1 MDEKQYIV
9 FDKYDLDKAITD
21 GALPN
26 DVIDRLETIEQ
37 VCKDGRIYRGEINA
51 HYLVID
57 QTHPGYESV
66 CKYANEL
73 SAGVAGS
80 ICKAIT
86 VGQLLATMT
95 ELPIDELVG
104 MRIDELVPIILHRHC
119 DEAVKPA
126 ETQTVAEAE
135 DTVLEQYTAALG
147 KRIAHII
154 GRPVE
159 DLASMSNHALIQ
171 AVCDAGHPVEDVA
184 TSDGA
189 TQRYYKALVGGR
201 IEHITGQAAQY
212 LAIMTDSHLIKTIR
226 ECEPPRMQAK
236 SVIPDPRNAEEN
248 TERMLSL
255 RSKELNRQEEEL
267 QKAIR
272 KHNSEVDMFNRE
284 VSSIM
289 DGIRAPVGYE
299 SLARILC
306 EVMHQAAIGKGAQRH
321 ADSNPF
327 ERQPTLG
334 YARKYNSPV
343 GLLCQIMKK
352 LDEYDRLDGVARR
365 RELIGVMVY
374 VAMLIIFDQEMHGYP
389 VKQPEGVKGIL
400 YPVSETKA

>member
-9 FDKYDLDKAITD
+9 FDKYDLEKAITD

-26 DVIDRLETIEQ
+26 DVIDNLEKIEQ

-73 SAGVAGS
+73 SVGVAGS

-86 VGQLLATMT
+86 AGQLLATMT

-126 ETQTVAEAE
+126 EPQTVAEAE

-147 KRIAHII
+147 KRIARII

-171 AVCDAGHPVEDVA
+171 AMCDAGRPVEDVA
-184 TSDGA
+184 TSDGV
-189 TQRYYKALVGGR
+189 TQRYYKALVGDR

-212 LAIMTDSHLIKTIR
+212 LAMMTDSHLIKTIR
-226 ECEPPRMQAK
+226 ECEPPRM
-236 SVIPDPRNAEEN
+236 
-248 TERMLSL
+248 LSL
-255 RSKELNRQEEEL
+255 RSKELNNQEEML
-267 QKAIR
+267 QRKLR
-272 KHNSEVDMFNRE
+272 KHYQDVAEFQRH
-284 VSSIM
+284 VSDTMKDIL
-289 DGIRAPVGYE
+289 APVGYE

-327 ERQPTLG
+327 EHQPTLG

>member
-1 MDEKQYIV
+1 MGEKQYLV
-9 FDKYDLDKAITD
+9 FDRTALEQAVADEALSPHTYDTILRTY
-21 GALPN
+21 
-26 DVIDRLETIEQ
+26 ETGKE
-37 VCKDGRIYRGEINA
+37 GRKYRGEPEVE
-51 HYLVID
+51 YLVVPS
-57 QTHPGYESV
+57 THPGYASV
-66 CKYANEL
+66 YKYANEL

-86 VGQLLATMT
+86 AGQLLATMT

-104 MRIDELVPIILHRHC
+104 MRIDELVPVILHRHG
-119 DEAVKPA
+119 DEAVKP
-126 ETQTVAEAE
+126 E
-135 DTVLEQYTAALG
+135 
-147 KRIAHII
+147 
-154 GRPVE
+154 
-159 DLASMSNHALIQ
+159 N
-171 AVCDAGHPVEDVA
+171 
-184 TSDGA
+184 
-189 TQRYYKALVGGR
+189 
-201 IEHITGQAAQY
+201 
-212 LAIMTDSHLIKTIR
+212 
-226 ECEPPRMQAK
+226 
-236 SVIPDPRNAEEN
+236 PRNAEEN

-255 RSKELNRQEEEL
+255 RSKELNSQEEML
-267 QKAIR
+267 QKKLR
-272 KHNSEVDMFNRE
+272 KHHQDVEEFQRH
-284 VSSIM
+284 VSDTMKDIQ
-289 DGIRAPVGYE
+289 APVGYE

-352 LDEYDRLDGVARR
+352 LEEYDRLDGVARR

-389 VKQPEGVKGIL
+389 VKKPEGVKGLL

>member
-1 MDEKQYIV
+1 MGEKQYIV
-9 FDKYDLDKAITD
+9 FDKYDLEKAIID
-21 GALPN
+21 QALPN
-26 DVIDRLETIEQ
+26 DVIDNLEKIEQ
-37 VCKDGRIYRGEINA
+37 VCKDGRSYRGEINA

-80 ICKAIT
+80 ICKTIT
-86 VGQLLATMT
+86 AGQILATMT
-95 ELPIDELVG
+95 ELSIDELVG
-104 MRIDELVPIILHRHC
+104 MRIDELAPLIHKKYPPV
-119 DEAVKPA
+119 
-126 ETQTVAEAE
+126 TVGEVAP
-135 DTVLEQYTAALG
+135 Q
-147 KRIAHII
+147 
-154 GRPVE
+154 
-159 DLASMSNHALIQ
+159 LIE
-171 AVCDAGHPVEDVA
+171 DAGAEIL
-184 TSDGA
+184 
-189 TQRYYKALVGGR
+189 K
-201 IEHITGQAAQY
+201 QY
-212 LAIMTDSHLIKTIR
+212 
-226 ECEPPRMQAK
+226 
-236 SVIPDPRNAEEN
+236 AEEN

-255 RSKELNRQEEEL
+255 RSKELNNQEEML
-267 QKAIR
+267 QKKLR
-272 KHNSEVDMFNRE
+272 KHYQDVAEFERHVADTMKD
-284 VSSIM
+284 IH
-289 DGIRAPVGYE
+289 APAGYE

-374 VAMLIIFDQEMHGYP
+374 VAMLIIFDQEMHNYP
-389 VKQPEGVKGIL
+389 VKQLEGIKGIL
-400 YPVSETKA
+400 YPVAEDKE

>member
-9 FDKYDLDKAITD
+9 FDKYDLEKAITD

-26 DVIDRLETIEQ
+26 DVIDNLEKIEQ

-73 SAGVAGS
+73 SVGVAGS

-86 VGQLLATMT
+86 AGQLLATMT

-126 ETQTVAEAE
+126 EPQTVAEAE

-171 AVCDAGHPVEDVA
+171 AMCDAGRPVEDVA
-184 TSDGA
+184 TSDGV
-189 TQRYYKALVGGR
+189 TQRYYKALVGDR

-212 LAIMTDSHLIKTIR
+212 LAMMTDSHLIKTIR
-226 ECEPPRMQAK
+226 ECEPPRM
-236 SVIPDPRNAEEN
+236 
-248 TERMLSL
+248 LSL
-255 RSKELNRQEEEL
+255 RSKELNNQEEML
-267 QKAIR
+267 QRKLR
-272 KHNSEVDMFNRE
+272 KHYQDVAEFQRH
-284 VSSIM
+284 VSDTMKDIL
-289 DGIRAPVGYE
+289 APVGYE

-327 ERQPTLG
+327 EHQPTLG

>member
-9 FDKYDLDKAITD
+9 FDKYDLEKAITD

-26 DVIDRLETIEQ
+26 DVIDNLEKIEQ

-73 SAGVAGS
+73 SVGVAGS
-80 ICKAIT
+80 ICKTIT
-86 VGQLLATMT
+86 AGQLLATMT

-119 DEAVKPA
+119 DEAAKPA
-126 ETQTVAEAE
+126 EPQTAAEVE

-147 KRIAHII
+147 KRIAHIT

-171 AVCDAGHPVEDVA
+171 AMCDAGRPVEDVA

-189 TQRYYKALVGGR
+189 TQRYYKALVGDR

-212 LAIMTDSHLIKTIR
+212 LAMMTDSHLIKTIR
-226 ECEPPRMQAK
+226 ECEPPRM
-236 SVIPDPRNAEEN
+236 
-248 TERMLSL
+248 LSL
-255 RSKELNRQEEEL
+255 RSKELNSQEEML
-267 QKAIR
+267 QRKLR
-272 KHNSEVDMFNRE
+272 KHYQDVAEFQRH
-284 VSSIM
+284 VSDTMKDIQ
-289 DGIRAPVGYE
+289 APVGYE

-389 VKQPEGVKGIL
+389 VKQPEGIKGIL

>member
-9 FDKYDLDKAITD
+9 FDKYDLEKAITD
-21 GALPN
+21 GALQN
-26 DVIDRLETIEQ
+26 DVIDNLEKIEQ

-73 SAGVAGS
+73 SVGVAGS

-86 VGQLLATMT
+86 AGQLLATMT

-126 ETQTVAEAE
+126 EPQTVAEAE

-171 AVCDAGHPVEDVA
+171 AMCDAGRPVEDVA

-189 TQRYYKALVGGR
+189 TQRYYKALVGDR

-212 LAIMTDSHLIKTIR
+212 LAMMTDSHLIKTIR
-226 ECEPPRMQAK
+226 ECEPPRM
-236 SVIPDPRNAEEN
+236 
-248 TERMLSL
+248 LSL
-255 RSKELNRQEEEL
+255 RSKELNNQEEML
-267 QKAIR
+267 QRKLR
-272 KHNSEVDMFNRE
+272 KHYQDVAEFQRH
-284 VSSIM
+284 VSDTMKDIL
-289 DGIRAPVGYE
+289 APVGYE

-327 ERQPTLG
+327 EHQPTLG

-400 YPVSETKA
+400 YPVSEIKA

>member
-1 MDEKQYIV
+1 MGEKQYIV
-9 FDKYDLDKAITD
+9 FDKYDLEKAITD

-26 DVIDRLETIEQ
+26 DVIDNLEKIEQ

-73 SAGVAGS
+73 SVGVAGS
-80 ICKAIT
+80 ICKTIT
-86 VGQLLATMT
+86 AGQLLATMT

-126 ETQTVAEAE
+126 EPQTVAEAE

-147 KRIAHII
+147 KRIARII

-171 AVCDAGHPVEDVA
+171 AMCDAGRPVEDVA

-212 LAIMTDSHLIKTIR
+212 LAMMTDSHLIKTIR
-226 ECEPPRMQAK
+226 ECEPPRM
-236 SVIPDPRNAEEN
+236 
-248 TERMLSL
+248 LSL
-255 RSKELNRQEEEL
+255 RSKELNNQEEML
-267 QKAIR
+267 QRKLR
-272 KHNSEVDMFNRE
+272 KHYQDVAEFQRH
-284 VSSIM
+284 VSDTMKDIL
-289 DGIRAPVGYE
+289 APVGYE

-327 ERQPTLG
+327 EHQPTLG

-389 VKQPEGVKGIL
+389 VKQPEGIKGIL

>member
-1 MDEKQYIV
+1 MGEKQYIV
-9 FDKYDLDKAITD
+9 FDKYDLEKAITD

-26 DVIDRLETIEQ
+26 DVIDNLEKIEQ

-73 SAGVAGS
+73 SVGVAGS
-80 ICKAIT
+80 ICKTIT
-86 VGQLLATMT
+86 AGQLLATMT

-126 ETQTVAEAE
+126 EPQTVAEAE

-171 AVCDAGHPVEDVA
+171 AMCDAGRPVKDVA

-189 TQRYYKALVGGR
+189 TQRYYKALVGDR

-212 LAIMTDSHLIKTIR
+212 LAMMTDSHLIKTIR
-226 ECEPPRMQAK
+226 ECEPPRM
-236 SVIPDPRNAEEN
+236 
-248 TERMLSL
+248 LSL
-255 RSKELNRQEEEL
+255 RSKELNNQEEML
-267 QKAIR
+267 QRKLR
-272 KHNSEVDMFNRE
+272 KHYQDVAEFQRH
-284 VSSIM
+284 VSDTMKDIL
-289 DGIRAPVGYE
+289 APVGYE

-327 ERQPTLG
+327 EHQPTLG

>member
-1 MDEKQYIV
+1 MGEKQYIV
-9 FDKYDLDKAITD
+9 FDKYDLEKAITD

-26 DVIDRLETIEQ
+26 DVIDNLEKIEQ

-73 SAGVAGS
+73 SVGVAGS

-86 VGQLLATMT
+86 AGQLLATMT

-126 ETQTVAEAE
+126 EPQTVAEAE

-171 AVCDAGHPVEDVA
+171 AMCDAGRPVEDVA

-189 TQRYYKALVGGR
+189 TQRYYKALVGDR

-212 LAIMTDSHLIKTIR
+212 LAMMTDSHLIKTIR
-226 ECEPPRMQAK
+226 ECEPPRM
-236 SVIPDPRNAEEN
+236 
-248 TERMLSL
+248 LSL
-255 RSKELNRQEEEL
+255 RSKELNNQEERL
-267 QKAIR
+267 QRKLR
-272 KHNSEVDMFNRE
+272 KHYQDVAEFQRH
-284 VSSIM
+284 VSDTMKDIL
-289 DGIRAPVGYE
+289 APVGYE

-327 ERQPTLG
+327 EHQPTLG

>member
-9 FDKYDLDKAITD
+9 FDKYDLEKAIAD
-21 GALPN
+21 EALPKN
-26 DVIDRLETIEQ
+26 TIDSLEKIEQ
-37 VCKDGRIYRGEINA
+37 VCKDGRIYRGEMNA

-80 ICKAIT
+80 ICNAIT
-86 VGQLLATMT
+86 AGQILATMT
-95 ELPIDELVG
+95 ELSIDELVG
-104 MRIDELVPIILHRHC
+104 MSIAELIPIILHRHC

-126 ETQTVAEAE
+126 KPQTAAEAE
-135 DTVLEQYTAALG
+135 YAMSKLYTVALG
-147 KRIAHII
+147 RRLVHIT
-154 GRPVE
+154 GRSEE
-159 DLASMSNHALIQ
+159 DLAMLSNPALIQ
-171 AVCDAGHPVEDVA
+171 AVCDAGRPVEYVA
-184 TSDGA
+184 DAEAETRR
-189 TQRYYKALVGGR
+189 RYKEVVGDR
-201 IEHITGQAAQY
+201 IEHITGKAAQY
-212 LAIMTDSHLIKTIR
+212 LAMMTDTHLIKTIR
-226 ECEPPRMQAK
+226 ESEPPRMQAK

-255 RSKELNRQEEEL
+255 RSKELNNQEEML
-267 QKAIR
+267 QKKLR
-272 KHNSEVDMFNRE
+272 KHYQDVAEFKRHVADTMKD
-284 VSSIM
+284 IH
-289 DGIRAPVGYE
+289 APVGYE

-327 ERQPTLG
+327 EHQPTLG

-374 VAMLIIFDQEMHGYP
+374 VAMLIIFDQEMHNYP
-389 VKQPEGVKGIL
+389 VKQPEGIKGIL
-400 YPVSETKA
+400 YPVAEDKE

>member
-1 MDEKQYIV
+1 MGEKQYIV
-9 FDKYDLDKAITD
+9 FDKYDLEKAITD

-26 DVIDRLETIEQ
+26 DVIDNLEKIEQ

-73 SAGVAGS
+73 SVGVAGS
-80 ICKAIT
+80 ICKTIT
-86 VGQLLATMT
+86 AGQLLATMT

-126 ETQTVAEAE
+126 EPQTVAEAE

-147 KRIAHII
+147 KRIARII

-171 AVCDAGHPVEDVA
+171 AMCDAGRPVEGVA

-189 TQRYYKALVGGR
+189 TQRYYKALVGDR

-212 LAIMTDSHLIKTIR
+212 LAMMTDSHLIKTIR
-226 ECEPPRMQAK
+226 ECEPPRM
-236 SVIPDPRNAEEN
+236 
-248 TERMLSL
+248 LSL
-255 RSKELNRQEEEL
+255 RSKELNSQEEML
-267 QKAIR
+267 QRKLR
-272 KHNSEVDMFNRE
+272 KHYQDVAEFQRH
-284 VSSIM
+284 VSDTMKDIQ
-289 DGIRAPVGYE
+289 APVGYE

-389 VKQPEGVKGIL
+389 VKQPEGIKGIL

>member
-9 FDKYDLDKAITD
+9 FDKYDLEKAITD

-26 DVIDRLETIEQ
+26 DVIDNLEKIEQ

-73 SAGVAGS
+73 SVGVAGS

-86 VGQLLATMT
+86 AGQLLATMT

-126 ETQTVAEAE
+126 EPQTVAEAE

-171 AVCDAGHPVEDVA
+171 AMCDAGRPVEDVA

-189 TQRYYKALVGGR
+189 TQRYYKTLVGDR

-212 LAIMTDSHLIKTIR
+212 LAMMTDSHLIKTIR
-226 ECEPPRMQAK
+226 ECEPPRM
-236 SVIPDPRNAEEN
+236 
-248 TERMLSL
+248 LSL
-255 RSKELNRQEEEL
+255 RSKELNNQEEML
-267 QKAIR
+267 QRKLR
-272 KHNSEVDMFNRE
+272 KHYQDVAEFQRH
-284 VSSIM
+284 VSDTMKDIL
-289 DGIRAPVGYE
+289 APVGYE

-327 ERQPTLG
+327 EHQPTLG

>member
-9 FDKYDLDKAITD
+9 FDKYDLEKAITD

-26 DVIDRLETIEQ
+26 DVIDNLEKIEQ

-73 SAGVAGS
+73 SVGVAGS
-80 ICKAIT
+80 ICKTIT
-86 VGQLLATMT
+86 AGQLLATMT

-126 ETQTVAEAE
+126 EPQTVAEAE

-171 AVCDAGHPVEDVA
+171 AMCDAGRPVEDVA

-212 LAIMTDSHLIKTIR
+212 LAMMTDSHLIKTIR
-226 ECEPPRMQAK
+226 ECEPPRM
-236 SVIPDPRNAEEN
+236 
-248 TERMLSL
+248 LSL
-255 RSKELNRQEEEL
+255 RSKELNNQEEML
-267 QKAIR
+267 QRKLR
-272 KHNSEVDMFNRE
+272 KHYQDVAEFQRH
-284 VSSIM
+284 VSDTMKDIL
-289 DGIRAPVGYE
+289 APVGYE

-327 ERQPTLG
+327 EHQPTLG

-389 VKQPEGVKGIL
+389 VKQPEGIKGIL

>member
-9 FDKYDLDKAITD
+9 FDKYDLEKAIID
-21 GALPN
+21 GALPD
-26 DVIDRLETIEQ
+26 DVIDNLEKIEQ

-73 SAGVAGS
+73 SVGVAGS
-80 ICKAIT
+80 ICKTIT
-86 VGQLLATMT
+86 AGQLLATMT

-126 ETQTVAEAE
+126 EPQTVAEAE

-159 DLASMSNHALIQ
+159 DIASMSNHALIQ
-171 AVCDAGHPVEDVA
+171 AMCDAGSPVEYVA
-184 TSDGA
+184 DAEAETR
-189 TQRYYKALVGGR
+189 QRYKALVGDR

-212 LAIMTDSHLIKTIR
+212 LAMMTDSHLIKTIR

-255 RSKELNRQEEEL
+255 RSKELNNQEEML
-267 QKAIR
+267 QRKLR
-272 KHNSEVDMFNRE
+272 KHYQDVAEFQRH
-284 VSSIM
+284 VSDTMKDIL
-289 DGIRAPVGYE
+289 APVGYE

-306 EVMHQAAIGKGAQRH
+306 EVMHQAALGKGAQRH

-327 ERQPTLG
+327 EHQPTLG

>member
-1 MDEKQYIV
+1 MSEKQYFV
-9 FDKYDLDKAITD
+9 FDKYDLEKAITD
-21 GALPN
+21 EALPKN
-26 DVIDRLETIEQ
+26 TIDNLELIEK
-37 VCKDGRIYRGEINA
+37 VCKDGRIYRGEMNA

-86 VGQLLATMT
+86 AGQILATMT
-95 ELPIDELVG
+95 ELSIDELVG
-104 MRIDELVPIILHRHC
+104 MRIDELIPIILHRHC

-126 ETQTVAEAE
+126 EPQTVAEAE
-135 DTVLEQYTAALG
+135 YTVTKQYTAALG
-147 KRIAHII
+147 QRIVHIT
-154 GRPVE
+154 GRPVA
-159 DLASMSNHALIQ
+159 DLAMLSNPALIQ
-171 AVCDAGHPVEDVA
+171 AVCDAGRPVEYVA
-184 TSDGA
+184 DAEAETRR
-189 TQRYYKALVGGR
+189 RYKEVVGDR
-201 IEHITGQAAQY
+201 IEHITGHAAQY
-212 LAIMTDSHLIKTIR
+212 LAMMTDTHLIKTIR
-226 ECEPPRMQAK
+226 ESEPPRMQAK

-248 TERMLSL
+248 TERMMSL
-255 RSKELNRQEEEL
+255 RSKELNFQEKEL

-272 KHNSEVDMFNRE
+272 KHNSEVAMFNRE

-343 GLLCQIMKK
+343 GLLCQVMKK

-374 VAMLIIFDQEMHGYP
+374 VAMLIIFDQELHGYP
-389 VKQPEGVKGIL
+389 VKQPEGIKGIL
-400 YPVSETKA
+400 YPVAEDKE